1 MKCSLTQK
9 EKKMTT
15 TSSPKLIEQLIKEHY
30 DQVQEHARCRAEN
43 AKSAALREENRKLN
57 DRMFAMEQY
66 QRSATDANRVAGELS
81 RVTEENKKL
90 RLDLQERVAEI
101 LRLKES
107 YQKVFESNVRATRR
121 IGELEYNASRSVLR
135 KAAREATSQLEA
147 ARKEIE
153 ILRGDKM
160 QPGPPLQ
167 VNSTSPQYYGVD
179 RILNY
184 R

>member
-66 QRSATDANRVAGELS
+66 QRSATDANRVAGELR

>member
-101 LRLKES
+101 LRL
-107 YQKVFESNVRATRR
+107 TRR

>member
-1 MKCSLTQK
+1 
-9 EKKMTT
+9 
-15 TSSPKLIEQLIKEHY
+15 
-30 DQVQEHARCRAEN
+30 
-43 AKSAALREENRKLN
+43 
-57 DRMFAMEQY
+57 MEQY
-66 QRSATDANRVAGELS
+66 QRSATDANRVAGELR

-167 VNSTSPQYYGVD
+167 VNSAAPRYYGVD

>member
-66 QRSATDANRVAGELS
+66 QRSATDANRVAGELR

-101 LRLKES
+101 LRLK
-107 YQKVFESNVRATRR
+107 RR

>member
-66 QRSATDANRVAGELS
+66 QRSATDVAGELR

-167 VNSTSPQYYGVD
+167 VNSAAPRYYGVD

>member
-1 MKCSLTQK
+1 
-9 EKKMTT
+9 MTT

-66 QRSATDANRVAGELS
+66 QRSATDANRVAGELR

-135 KAAREATSQLEA
+135 KAAREATSQLET

>member
-90 RLDLQERVAEI
+90 RLDLQERVGSQ
-101 LRLKES
+101 RKTRS
-107 YQKVFESNVRATRR
+107 YA
-121 IGELEYNASRSVLR
+121 
-135 KAAREATSQLEA
+135 
-147 ARKEIE
+147 
-153 ILRGDKM
+153 
-160 QPGPPLQ
+160 
-167 VNSTSPQYYGVD
+167 
-179 RILNY
+179 
-184 R
+184 

>member
-1 MKCSLTQK
+1 
-9 EKKMTT
+9 MTT

-66 QRSATDANRVAGELS
+66 QRSATDANRVAGELR

-101 LRLKES
+101 LRLK
-107 YQKVFESNVRATRR
+107 RR

>member
-1 MKCSLTQK
+1 
-9 EKKMTT
+9 MTT

-101 LRLKES
+101 LRL
-107 YQKVFESNVRATRR
+107 TRR